1 MLASNNIIIY
11 NISSLNHIRFKFN
24 NLFLLFIF
32 KSINLVIKNLFSI
45 IFKVVRM
52 YLNYK
57 FLLAKTNKF
66 LYELYNL
73 QYDLKKNHKRIN
85 LTSLKKKLL
94 VKFSKLRL
102 EKLIFNS
109 IGIPIT
115 LNIKNVFNIFKVR
128 KKLKIPKKALL

>member
-1 MLASNNIIIY
+1 
-11 NISSLNHIRFKFN
+11 
-24 NLFLLFIF
+24 
-32 KSINLVIKNLFSI
+32 
-45 IFKVVRM
+45 M

-57 FLLAKTNKF
+57 YLLVKTNKF
-66 LYELYNL
+66 LYKLYNL